1 MTGVYESYARS
12 RDAVVNREQKIA
24 LIVGFAVVLVVGV
37 LISDHLSGAR
47 HLQLADATE
56 GDAGRVEAAP
66 IAYLPDRMAESRQL
80 AADEPVV
87 SGRVPAVQPMIGGR
101 ETQAEPYVFAQGGR
115 GEVSPLGKVLDTLPV
130 TKAEDDT
137 ASDSWQ
143 DSVRNFGERIA
154 RGLDNGVREAVV
166 IDRPVRQPARPV
178 SSANAVRPVEVQP
191 VVAPVRHVVKKNESL
206 YKIAKSYL
214 GNGNR
219 WREIAAANAGR
230 VGADGSVR
238 SGVTLVIPGTVAED
252 TGRKSPSRTPKT
264 APATARSGPVK
275 YTVKKNDSLSEI
287 AQRYL
292 GTTRRMPEIIA
303 ANRGKIDDPDD
314 IRVGMVLTIPAKS

>member
-1 MTGVYESYARS
+1 M
-12 RDAVVNREQKIA
+12 NREQKIA

-37 LISDHLSGAR
+37 LVSDHLSGAR
-47 HLQLADATE
+47 QLELADATE

-66 IAYLPDRMAESRQL
+66 IAYLPDRGAEGRRL
-80 AADEPVV
+80 AVDELAEPEH
-87 SGRVPAVQPMIGGR
+87 VPAVQPMIGGR
-101 ETQAEPYVFAQGGR
+101 VTTPEPYVFAQGGR
-115 GEVSPLGKVLDTLPV
+115 GEVSPLGKVLDTQPV
-130 TKAEDDT
+130 APDDA

-143 DSVRNFGERIA
+143 ESVRSFGERIA
-154 RGLDNGVREAVV
+154 RGLDNGIREAAV
-166 IDRPVRQPARPV
+166 IDRPAEQPPASGVRE
-178 SSANAVRPVEVQP
+178 STSRPVEVRP
-191 VVAPVRHVVKKNESL
+191 VAVPVRHVVRKNESL
-206 YKIAKSYL
+206 YKIARQHL

-238 SGVTLVIPGTVAED
+238 AGVTLVIPGTAATD
-252 TGRKSPSRTPKT
+252 AGQKPPSRTPRA
-264 APATARSGPVK
+264 APATARSGPLK

-287 AQRYL
+287 SQRYL
-292 GTTRRMPEIIA
+292 GTTKRMPEIIA